1 MKGYRWA
8 ARVALA
14 GLGVLALWAVFV
26 AVVRVLDV
34 PIGGIQPEAFALT
47 AMMTAPITL
56 GAVLLV
62 TLVTAGLEVL
72 VRRLRLAGGDPP
84 GAIFSSGAL
93 CPRGRWSSFIIAI
106 AVGKTHVALGLGL
119 APSQRGSDQRHHLV
133 AGVRPPGGIAQVE
146 ALLDEFGQ
154 AEMPGQG
161 GRKEQP
167 RHWPQAAVV
176 EGDLDPVGVV
186 AW

>member
-34 PIGGIQPEAFALT
+34 RVGGIQPEAFALT

-62 TLVTAGLEVL
+62 TAGLEVL
-72 VRRLRLAGGDPP
+72 VRRLRSAGADPTGRSSAPGLCVHAAGGVL
-84 GAIFSSGAL
+84 SSSPSAT
-93 CPRGRWSSFIIAI
+93 A
-106 AVGKTHVALGLGL
+106 
-119 APSQRGSDQRHHLV
+119 AP
-133 AGVRPPGGIAQVE
+133 ARPT
-146 ALLDEFGQ
+146 
-154 AEMPGQG
+154 
-161 GRKEQP
+161 
-167 RHWPQAAVV
+167 
-176 EGDLDPVGVV
+176 
-186 AW
+186 

>member
-14 GLGVLALWAVFV
+14 GLGVLAIWAVFV

-72 VRRLRLAGGDPP
+72 VRRLRLAGG
-84 GAIFSSGAL
+84 
-93 CPRGRWSSFIIAI
+93 
-106 AVGKTHVALGLGL
+106 
-119 APSQRGSDQRHHLV
+119 
-133 AGVRPPGGIAQVE
+133 
-146 ALLDEFGQ
+146 
-154 AEMPGQG
+154 
-161 GRKEQP
+161 
-167 RHWPQAAVV
+167 
-176 EGDLDPVGVV
+176 
-186 AW
+186 